1 MKRAGFIGLLLA
13 LVLGL
18 AYAMTPAGT
27 AIQNQASA
35 SYIDSANQ
43 PRTTTSNL
51 VTTLVQQVYAFS
63 ITPNG
68 TEASPGQTKNA
79 LPGGQVVFS
88 YVVTNNGNGTDTINL
103 ATAQGTADNF
113 DLLSPTIYRDT
124 NCNGTLDAGENTP
137 ITGLTL
143 GMGQSACVLVVATVP
158 STAADGEDGNLN
170 LTGTSAG
177 SPTTTDTDNWARAV
191 ATTLAALTA
200 SKAASPTGSVAPGD
214 PITYTISGQNVGGSP
229 AYGIPVTVDGTSR
242 TGILVADTIPT
253 GLTVSAMPTG
263 SAGAGTVLYIYD
275 TGSGWQTLTS
285 SSLPLTG
292 NGTVKIG
299 MLIEGLIEG
308 TEAFFPV
315 GAQYTFSFTAQ
326 VPSGASPGTS
336 YANSATVQFDA
347 NGDGDANDPGE
358 TVSTNTTTNTVG
370 ASYNVAVG
378 PYGYPEAGASGFY
391 SVGGYTVARSG
402 DTQTISSAY
411 SGTTVVFRHTLK
423 NTGNAADS
431 FTLSFSGAPSGWA
444 CQLVADDL
452 TTPIS
457 GPVGPVAANGTYD
470 FALKCAIPASYT
482 TSTAVSLTVTATSVS
497 DTSKQDNTTDTVSAV
512 ADGFRLDLY
521 GGVNGYPPY
530 TQTQTTDGT
539 NFTSDDNVN
548 ATRVIYQSGTTHP
561 SANPGGQ
568 VVYRLR
574 VKNLNP
580 NGQSDNYQLDVDPG
594 AGYTAAIDSI
604 LFYADADDNGTPD
617 GAPITNTGL
626 VAANQEFKFL
636 AVVTLKGTAPP
647 GPAGFTFR
655 AKSTQSS
662 AEPMDYAYAE
672 VNVNLLAQVQLDPDR
687 SGTVTSPG
695 TLTYTHTLI
704 NNSNAPAYC
713 DISGDGGS
721 HGWTYQYST
730 DGTSWYSA
738 LADVYAVPNGGTQTI
753 YVRVLVP
760 AGEPVG
766 RVDVNTVT
774 ARCDVTT
781 GSPDNDYEATDAA
794 TETTTIV
801 GGELRLQK
809 SVDKLTAYPGETL
822 TYTIVAENIGT
833 GDLKKVIVADPIP
846 AYTTFVSVSATA
858 TGFSGTYNVLYSTD
872 GVTWST
878 SAPTSVPTGGTVYV
892 AVDTNEDNT
901 ITDAD
906 LMPPAAGITITLV
919 VQVQ

>member
-1 MKRAGFIGLLLA
+1 MQRAGLIGLLVA

-51 VTTLVQQVYAFS
+51 VTTLVQQVYAFT
-63 ITPNG
+63 ITPDG

-79 LPGGQVVFS
+79 LPGGQVVFN

-103 ATAQGTADNF
+103 STVQGTADNF

-143 GMGQSACVLVVATVP
+143 GMGQSACVLVVATIP
-158 STAADGEDGNLN
+158 TSATSGQYGNLN
-170 LTGTSAG
+170 LAGTNAAP
-177 SPTTTDTDNWARAV
+177 SPITDNDNWARAV
-191 ATTLAALTA
+191 TTTAAALTA
-200 SKAASPTGSVAPGD
+200 SKAASPAGSASPGGT
-214 PITYTISGQNVGGSP
+214 ITYTISGQNVGGSA
-229 AYGIPVTVDGTSR
+229 AYGIPVTVDSTPR
-242 TGILVADTIPT
+242 TGILIADTIPT
-253 GLTVSAMPTG
+253 GLTVNTMPTG
-263 SAGAGTVLYIYD
+263 SAGAGTVKIIYNS
-275 TGSGWQTLTS
+275 GAGWQTLTAS
-285 SSLPLTG
+285 ALPLTG

-299 MLIEGLIEG
+299 MLIEGTG
-308 TEAFFPV
+308 AFFPV
-315 GAQYTFSFTAQ
+315 GAQYTFSFTAT
-326 VPSGASPGTS
+326 VPSTASAGTS

-378 PYGYPEAGASGFY
+378 PYGYPEAGASGSY

-457 GPVGPVAANGTYD
+457 GPVGPIPAGGTYD
-470 FALKCAIPASYT
+470 FALKCAIPANYT
-482 TSTAVSLTVTATSVS
+482 TSSAVNLTVTATSAN
-497 DTSKQDNTTDTVSAV
+497 DPSKQDTTTDTVSQVLLGYAV
-512 ADGFRLDLY
+512 DLAQRGFAGDGDPT
-521 GGVNGYPPY
+521 NDNPPA
-530 TQTQTTDGT
+530 Q
-539 NFTSDDNVN
+539 
-548 ATRVIYQSGTTHP
+548 
-561 SANPGGQ
+561 SANPGQ
-568 VVYRLR
+568 TVYFP
-574 VKNLNP
+574 VEVYNAGN
-580 NGQSDNYQLDVDPG
+580 NADNYTL
-594 AGYTAAIDSI
+594 TASVPTGWSAV
-604 LFYADADDNGTPD
+604 FYPDTDCDGTPD
-617 GAPITNTGL
+617 SAPVTNTGVINPNQKRCF
-626 VAANQEFKFL
+626 VAA
-636 AVVTLKGTAPP
+636 VSVPSGTAPGANP
-647 GPAGFTFR
+647 VSFT
-655 AKSTQSS
+655 ATSTTVGTVSDTISS
-662 AEPMDYAYAE
+662 T

-858 TGFSGTYNVLYSTD
+858 TGFSGTYTVLYSTD

-878 SAPTSVPTGGTVYV
+878 SAPTSVPTGGSVYV
-892 AVDTNEDNT
+892 GVDTNGDGN

-906 LMPPAAGITITLV
+906 LMPPAARITITLR

>member
-1 MKRAGFIGLLLA
+1 MKRAGLIGLLVA

-51 VTTLVQQVYAFS
+51 VTTIVQQVYAFT

-79 LPGGQVVFS
+79 LPGGQVVFN

-103 ATAQGTADNF
+103 ATAQGSADNF

-124 NCNGTLDAGENTP
+124 NCNGTLDAGETTP
-137 ITGLTL
+137 ITSVTL

-170 LTGTSAG
+170 LEGTSAG
-177 SPTTTDTDNWARAV
+177 DATVTDTDNWARAV
-191 ATTLAALTA
+191 ATTAAALTA
-200 SKAASPTGSVAPGD
+200 SKAASPAGSVSPGD
-214 PITYTISGQNVGGSP
+214 TITYTISGQNVGGSP
-229 AYGIPVTVDGTSR
+229 AYGISVTVDSTSK
-242 TGILVADTIPT
+242 TGILIADTIPT
-253 GLTVSAMPTG
+253 GLIVNTMPTG
-263 SAGAGTVLYIYD
+263 SAGAGTVSIIYD
-275 TGSGWQTLTS
+275 SGAGWQTLTAS
-285 SSLPLTG
+285 ALPLTG

-299 MLIEGLIEG
+299 MLIEGTG
-308 TEAFFPV
+308 AFFPV
-315 GAQYTFSFTAQ
+315 GAGYTFSFTAT
-326 VPSGASPGTS
+326 VPSTASAGAS
-336 YANSATVQFDA
+336 YANYATVQFDA

-370 ASYNVAVG
+370 ATYNVAVG
-378 PYGYPEAGASGFY
+378 PYGYPEAGASGSY

-423 NTGNAADS
+423 NTGNTADS

-457 GPVGPVAANGTYD
+457 GPVGPIPAGGTYN
-470 FALKCAIPASYT
+470 FALKCAIPANYT
-482 TSTAVSLTVTATSVS
+482 SSSPVSLTVTATSVNDTAKS
-497 DTSKQDNTTDTVSAV
+497 DTTTDTVNEVLLGYAV
-512 ADGFRLDLY
+512 DLARKDHAGDGDPT
-521 GGVNGYPPY
+521 NDNPPA
-530 TQTQTTDGT
+530 Q
-539 NFTSDDNVN
+539 
-548 ATRVIYQSGTTHP
+548 
-561 SANPGGQ
+561 SANPGQ
-568 VVYRLR
+568 TVYFP
-574 VKNLNP
+574 VEVYNAGN
-580 NGQSDNYQLDVDPG
+580 NADNYTLSASVPTG
-594 AGYTAAIDSI
+594 WNVV
-604 LFYADADDNGTPD
+604 FYPDADCDGTPD
-617 GAPITNTGL
+617 GAPVTNTGIVNPGNKACF
-626 VAANQEFKFL
+626 VAAVSVP
-636 AVVTLKGTAPP
+636 AGTAPGANP
-647 GPAGFTFR
+647 VSFT
-655 AKSTQSS
+655 ATSTTVGTVSDTISS
-662 AEPMDYAYAE
+662 T

-695 TLTYTHTLI
+695 TITYTHTLI

-730 DGTSWYSA
+730 DGTSWYGA
-738 LADVYAVPNGGTQTI
+738 LADVYAAPNGGTQTI

-781 GSPDNDYEATDAA
+781 GSPDNTYEATDTA

-809 SVDKLTAYPGETL
+809 SVDKATAYPGETL

-858 TGFSGTYNVLYSTD
+858 TGFSGTYTVLYSTD

-878 SAPTSVPTGGTVYV
+878 SAPTSVPTGGSVYV
-892 AVDTNEDNT
+892 GVDTNGDGN

-906 LMPPAAGITITLV
+906 LMPPAAQITITLQ